1 MKSDLSDRVRRTIE
15 KYHMA
20 EKGERL
26 LIGLSGGADSAAL
39 LLCLHELGYDIC
51 ACHVNHCIRGEEA
64 DRDQH
69 FCEELCKG
77 LNIDIIVKLVDVPAY
92 CRANPVSEEEGA
104 RLLRYKALQ
113 EINADKICTAH
124 NLDDCLETTLFNL
137 ARGSGLKGIASIPPV
152 RENIIRPLIECSRAD
167 IEAYLSEKG
176 QSFVT
181 DSTNLLDEYSRNKL
195 RHKVVPVMREINPS
209 LMDTFAKTLGFLRE
223 DSRFLEKMS
232 DDAFAEAVYNDG
244 FSCKMIRKL
253 DYPIRRRV
261 IMRILAKYD
270 VEVSQDKIEMIEHLI
285 CNGGKISVKS
295 NCFAYTKSDTL
306 YIYSENSDLNVCS
319 DDQVK
324 VSEGVIYWQGRN
336 IEFRIIEIDGKF
348 ENVNKKFANSCL
360 DYDKIKGVI
369 VLRKRRAGDRIRL
382 VNREHS
388 SDVRVLMKQ
397 AFPLHKRDSA
407 VLLADDEGIV
417 LAENF
422 GAADRVRIDSTTRRV
437 LTYEVISE

>member
-1 MKSDLSDRVRRTIE
+1 ME

-20 EKGERL
+20 HKSERL
-26 LIGLSGGADSAAL
+26 LVGLSGGADSVAL
-39 LLCLHELGYDIC
+39 LLCLYELGYDIC

-69 FCEELCKG
+69 FCEELCRG
-77 LNIDIIVKLVDVPAY
+77 LGIEITVKRVDVPAF
-92 CRANPVSEEEGA
+92 CRENPVSEEEGA

-113 EINADKICTAH
+113 EIGADKICTAH

-167 IEAYLSEKG
+167 IESFLAEKG

-195 RHKVVPVMREINPS
+195 RHKVVPVLREINPS
-209 LMDTFAKTLGFLRE
+209 LMETFAKTLGFLRE
-223 DSRFLEKMS
+223 DSAYLERLA
-232 DDAFAEAVYNDG
+232 DEAFEKVTCGDG
-244 FSCKMIRKL
+244 YSCKMIREL
-253 DYPIRRRV
+253 DYPVRRRV

-270 VEVSQDKIEMIEHLI
+270 IEVGQDKIEIIEKLV
-285 CNGGKISVKS
+285 NQGGKANVKA
-295 NCFAYTKSDTL
+295 NCFAYTKSGVL
-306 YIYSENSDLNVCS
+306 YVFTEKNDEDIQQDEVMIEPESVVD
-319 DDQVK
+319 
-324 VSEGVIYWQGRN
+324 WQGRSVSFKLV
-336 IEFRIIEIDGKF
+336 IIDGKF

-369 VLRKRRAGDRIRL
+369 VLRKRRAGDRVTL
-382 VNREHS
+382 VNRQHS

-397 AFPLHKRDSA
+397 GFPVHKRDSA
-407 VLLADDEGIV
+407 VILADDEGIV

-422 GAADRVRIDSTTRRV
+422 GAADRVRIDSSTRRV
-437 LTYEVISE
+437 LIFEVIGE

>member
-1 MKSDLSDRVRRTIE
+1 MKSELVQRVGRTIE
-15 KYHMA
+15 KYNMA
-20 EKGERL
+20 HKGERL
-26 LIGLSGGADSAAL
+26 LVGLSGGADSAAL
-39 LLCLHELGYDIC
+39 LLCLYELGYDIC

-69 FCEELCKG
+69 FCEELCRG
-77 LNIDIIVKLVDVPAY
+77 LGIEITVKRVDVPAF
-92 CRANPVSEEEGA
+92 CRENPVSEEEGA
-104 RLLRYKALQ
+104 RLLRYKALR
-113 EINADKICTAH
+113 EIGADKICTAH

-167 IEAYLSEKG
+167 IGSFLAEKG
-176 QSFVT
+176 QNYVT

-195 RHKVVPVMREINPS
+195 RHKVVPVLRDINPS

-223 DSRFLEKMS
+223 DSTFLEKLA
-232 DDAFAEAVYNDG
+232 DEAFEKVTCGDG
-244 FSCKMIRKL
+244 FSCKMIREL
-253 DYPIRRRV
+253 EYPVRRRV
-261 IMRILAKYD
+261 IMRILAKFD
-270 VEVSQDKIEMIEHLI
+270 IEVGQDKIETIEKLI
-285 CNGGKISVKS
+285 NDGGKSNVKA
-295 NCFAYTKSDTL
+295 NCFAYTKSGTL
-306 YIYSENSDLNVCS
+306 YIFTENEDENIQQ
-319 DDQVK
+319 DEVK
-324 VSEGVIYWQGRN
+324 VVPETVVNWQGRSVSFN
-336 IEFRIIEIDGKF
+336 LVEIDGEF

-369 VLRKRRAGDRIRL
+369 VLRKRRAGDRVRL

-397 AFPLHKRDSA
+397 GFPVHKRDSA

-422 GAADRVRIDSTTRRV
+422 GAADRVRIDSSTRRV
-437 LTYEVISE
+437 LVFEVIPE

>member
-1 MKSDLSDRVRRTIE
+1 
-15 KYHMA
+15 
-20 EKGERL
+20 
-26 LIGLSGGADSAAL
+26 
-39 LLCLHELGYDIC
+39 LLC
-51 ACHVNHCIRGEEA
+51 
-64 DRDQH
+64 
-69 FCEELCKG
+69 F
-77 LNIDIIVKLVDVPAY
+77 P
-92 CRANPVSEEEGA
+92 
-104 RLLRYKALQ
+104 
-113 EINADKICTAH
+113 
-124 NLDDCLETTLFNL
+124 
-137 ARGSGLKGIASIPPV
+137 
-152 RENIIRPLIECSRAD
+152 
-167 IEAYLSEKG
+167 
-176 QSFVT
+176 
-181 DSTNLLDEYSRNKL
+181 
-195 RHKVVPVMREINPS
+195 
-209 LMDTFAKTLGFLRE
+209 
-223 DSRFLEKMS
+223 
-232 DDAFAEAVYNDG
+232 
-244 FSCKMIRKL
+244 
-253 DYPIRRRV
+253 
-261 IMRILAKYD
+261 
-270 VEVSQDKIEMIEHLI
+270 
-285 CNGGKISVKS
+285 
-295 NCFAYTKSDTL
+295 
-306 YIYSENSDLNVCS
+306 IYSENSDLKICS